1 MKKFLSRIFSA
12 LLIVAT
18 VASPSFA
25 QTAKKV
31 VSAQSAKQTVVAA
44 KAPTKKSRTMPL
56 PERRSA
62 SKSHFAVD
70 KKAISAPVKASAK
83 APAKEAVAGMPQIYG
98 CVNFNDQIGAEAAKV
113 GLYEIPK
120 DGANPTSF
128 LLEGPESNGGGV
140 LVGNTYYSSGWF
152 SFFGMV
158 FVTVATY
165 DIEEMVELDAFD
177 GTTDNI
183 YSAGLVKDPTTG
195 DVYGIGYNVDLT
207 GMQLSKVT
215 VSDSKMTNE
224 VIAPLEG
231 MFNCLV
237 CDNTGQLYTVVIDG
251 YTDEASDSFVPT
263 GSTLYKLSKETG
275 ELTKVGETGVAPKYV
290 SSAVVDPKTNRMFWN
305 VCPADEKGY
314 MYEVNLAT
322 GQATL
327 LYQLK
332 DNDEIC
338 GMFIPGP
345 EAEDGAPADLSN
357 VSLNFEGSSL
367 SGCVVATAPTTT
379 FGGQALATNVDVV
392 VRVDDVELARA
403 SDVASGAEVTIP
415 IEVAE
420 EGTYN
425 FEVCAVNAVG
435 DGPKT
440 KFKNVWLGADT
451 PNSPNP
457 TLTYEDG
464 MMKVNWE
471 AVTTSVHDGFI
482 DLEQLRYRVTRFDG
496 LVVAEGLEA
505 THFEESFEA
514 PTSIT
519 NVYYTVEAMA
529 DGNASVAAKTN
540 IIVLGSIVP
549 PYTAN
554 FAEAGLEG
562 WTVIDANNDGN
573 SWSLYENKPRVKYNS
588 SMAMDDWLITP
599 PMKLEAG
606 KAYNVKFDAY
616 SQNTSFPE
624 RIEVKYGKGST
635 VEAMTGTILETT
647 VLESNT
653 ATNPCHVEYMLI
665 PEETGTYYV
674 GFHGISDADMYYL
687 NVDNIAVE
695 EGIST
700 ASPGLVTDIVL
711 TPDAAGDTK
720 VNVAFKAP
728 TKTMSGADLESL
740 TKVEVYRDGELVKT
754 FDAPAVGAALSF
766 DDVVPVSGPYEYS
779 FVGYNEVG
787 KGLTAKAS
795 VYVGFDLPAAPENV
809 TMTYGATDGEVTIS
823 WDPVTVDINDLP
835 LPEGKVTYTVMDYQS
850 ETILAENL
858 TDTSCTVVAVGAGAQ
873 AFVQPVVY
881 AVTEEGENPAS
892 GEMLPVGTPYKNL
905 AESFGNSGEDIAY
918 IWGIKPYGEGGTV
931 TVLNDESGVP
941 AQDGDN
947 GFVGIKGNTMDG
959 GASMLSG
966 LIDLSNLSAPGLT
979 FYTYCLDD
987 DDDNDIKVGVREKGT
1002 EEYTE
1007 LYSNDVFNACNQ
1019 VSGEWSKITVSLA
1032 DFAGKTIEFAITG
1045 VSHMYTYTLVD
1056 NVKVGNLLND
1066 DLAITKINAPAKV
1079 ACGEEYSINVTL
1091 SNEGANAAS
1100 GYKINLYADGELV
1113 ASKNGVAIEASTSNT
1128 PVFKLTMSP
1137 LAVDPI
1143 NFYAEVVYDADQDVN
1158 NNKSETVVVT
1168 PKVPTTPVAT
1178 GLEATCGDGNITL
1191 SWNEP
1196 NLEGAALPVTEG
1208 FEDVDAFS
1216 NEVEGWTFVDEDQR
1230 AVGGFQDME
1239 IPGITAGTTLGSF
1252 WVWDVTQLGNAT
1264 FAAHEGDKYLF
1275 SLFLADDSTASDWA
1289 ISPELSGSAQTIDF
1303 YAKSYDAKYPEKL
1316 EVYYSTGSLDPADF
1330 ILLEGAG
1337 ADVVPGDWTNY
1348 SVDLPAGAK
1357 YFALHSCATG
1367 AFMLQIDD
1375 VTFTPASSASLS
1387 IEGYNVYRD
1396 GVKIN
1401 DALLTET
1408 EFVDNNVVEGEEY
1421 TYVVTVVYAVKGES
1435 AASEE
1440 CVVTYVPSAVKGLK
1454 DGALSIYSVGSDV
1467 VVLNAMGQKVDICSA
1482 NGAVVYSGMG
1492 DAKIVVNVGTGV
1504 YVVKVGKT
1512 VKKLQVR

>member
-31 VSAQSAKQTVVAA
+31 VSAQSAKPAAVAV
-44 KAPTKKSRTMPL
+44 KAQTKKSKTLSL
-56 PERRSA
+56 PETKTT
-62 SKSHFAVD
+62 SKSKFAFA
-70 KKAISAPVKASAK
+70 KQRKGAPIA

-98 CVNFNDQIGAEAAKV
+98 CVVYNDQIAADAATP

-128 LLEGPESNGGGV
+128 LLEGPDSNGGGV
-140 LVGNTYYSSGWF
+140 LIGNTYYSSGYV
-152 SFFGMV
+152 SFWGYV

-165 DIEEMVELDAFD
+165 DIEEMVELNAFD

-183 YSAGLVKDPTTG
+183 YSAGLVQDPTTG
-195 DVYGIGYNVDLT
+195 DVYGIGYNVDLS

-215 VSDSKMTNE
+215 VTDSSLTNE

-231 MFNCLV
+231 AFNCLV

-251 YTDEASDSFVPT
+251 YTDETSGSFVAT
-263 GSTLYKLSKETG
+263 GSSLYKISKETG
-275 ELTKVGETGVAPKYV
+275 ELTKVGETGVAPKYI

-314 MYEVNLAT
+314 MYEVDLAT

-345 EAEDGAPADLSN
+345 EAEDGAPAELTG

-367 SGCVVATAPTTT
+367 SGSIDATAPTTT
-379 FGGQALATNVDVV
+379 FDGQALATNVDVV
-392 VRVDDVELARA
+392 VRADDVELARV
-403 SDVASGAEVTIP
+403 SDVAPGANVSLP
-415 IEVAE
+415 VDVAE
-420 EGTYN
+420 EGTYT

-440 KFKNVWLGADT
+440 KFKNVWIGADT

-457 TLTYEDG
+457 TLTYEG
-464 MMKVNWE
+464 GLMKIDWD

-505 THFEESFEA
+505 THFEESFEEPVA
-514 PTSIT
+514 LT

-529 DGNASVAAKTN
+529 EDKASVAAKTN
-540 IIVLGSIVP
+540 VIVLGAIVP
-549 PYTAN
+549 PYTAD

-562 WTVIDANNDGN
+562 WTVIDANNDGKT
-573 SWSLYENKPRVKYNS
+573 WTLYENKPRVQYNS
-588 SMAMDDWLITP
+588 SKEMDDWLITP

-616 SQNTSFPE
+616 SQSTSFPE
-624 RIEVKYGKGST
+624 RIEVKYGKGAT
-635 VEAMTGTILETT
+635 VEAMTGTILEPTD
-647 VLESNT
+647 LGENNASK
-653 ATNPCHVEYMLI
+653 PYHVEYMLM
-665 PEETGTYYV
+665 PDESGTFYI
-674 GFHGISDADMYYL
+674 GFHGISDADMFYIY
-687 NVDNIAVE
+687 VDNIAIE

-700 ASPGLVTDIVL
+700 AAPGLATDIVI
-711 TPDAAGDTK
+711 TPDPAGDTK
-720 VNVAFKAP
+720 ANVAFKAP
-728 TKTMSGADLESL
+728 AKTMIGADLERLS
-740 TKVEVYRDGELVKT
+740 KVEVYRDDELVKT

-766 DDVVPVSGPYEYS
+766 DDVLPVSGPYDYAI
-779 FVGYNEVG
+779 VGYNDEG
-787 KGLTAKAS
+787 KGLTATVS
-795 VYVGFDLPAAPENV
+795 TYVGFDFPAAPENIV
-809 TMTYGATDGEVTIS
+809 FSYGATDGEVTVS
-823 WDPVTVDINDLP
+823 WDPVTKDINGLTLP
-835 LPEGKVTYTVMDYQS
+835 AGKVTYTIVDYQT
-850 ETILAENL
+850 ETVAEGL
-858 TDTSCTVVAVGAGAQ
+858 TECTYTWNAVPAGEQ

-881 AVTEEGENPAS
+881 AVTDEGENPAS
-892 GEMLPVGTPYKNL
+892 GDMKPVGTPYQNL
-905 AESFGNSGEDIAY
+905 AESFGNAGEDMAY
-918 IWGIKPYGEGGTV
+918 IWGIEPYGAGGTV
-931 TVLNDESGVP
+931 SILDDESGVA

-947 GFVGIKGNTMDG
+947 GFIGIRGNTIDG
-959 GASMLSG
+959 GASLLSG
-966 LIDLSNLSAPGLT
+966 LVDLSNLTAPGLT
-979 FYTYCLDD
+979 FYTYCIDD
-987 DDDNDIKVGVREKGT
+987 DDNNDIKVGVREKGA

-1019 VSGEWSKITVSLA
+1019 VSGEWVKITVSLA

-1045 VSHMYTYTLVD
+1045 VTNMYTYTIID
-1056 NVKVGNLLND
+1056 NIKVTNLLAN
-1066 DLAITKINAPAKV
+1066 DLAVTKINAPAKV
-1079 ACGEEYSINVTL
+1079 ACGAEYQVSVTV

-1100 GYKINLYADGELV
+1100 DYKVDLYADGELV
-1113 ASKNGVAIEASTSNT
+1113 ASKNGLNVEASKTIT

-1143 NFYAEVVYDADQDVN
+1143 NYYAEVVYAADEDLN

-1178 GLEATCGDGNITL
+1178 GLDASCGDGNITL
-1191 SWNEP
+1191 TWNEP
-1196 NLEGAALPVTEG
+1196 NLDGVALPVTEG
-1208 FEDVDAFS
+1208 FEDVDAFTS
-1216 NEVEGWTFVDEDQR
+1216 DVEGWTFVDEDQSP
-1230 AVGGFQDME
+1230 VGGFSGMT
-1239 IPGITAGTTLGSF
+1239 IPGITAGSTLGSF
-1252 WVWDVTQLGNAT
+1252 WVWDATQVGNAT
-1264 FAAHEGDKYLF
+1264 FAAHDGDKYLF
-1275 SLFLADDSTASDWA
+1275 ALFLYDDSTSSDWA
-1289 ISPELSGSAQTIDF
+1289 ISPELCGAAQTVDF
-1303 YAKSYDAKYPEKL
+1303 YAKSYSASYPEKI

-1330 ILLEGAG
+1330 ILVEGAG
-1337 ADVVPGDWTNY
+1337 DDVVPDEWKNY
-1348 SVDLPAGAK
+1348 SVDLPEGAK
-1357 YFALHSCATG
+1357 YFAIHSCATG
-1367 AFMLQIDD
+1367 SFMLQIDD

-1408 EFVDNNVVEGEEY
+1408 EFVDNNVTENEEY

-1440 CVVTYVPSAVKGLK
+1440 LVVKYIPSAVKGLK

-1492 DAKIVVNVGTGV
+1492 DAKTVVNVGTGV
-1504 YVVKVGKT
+1504 YIVKVGKT
-1512 VKKLQVR
+1512 VKKLQVK